1 MFPANILKSHWA
13 QNVFSVWLWTLGAPD
28 VLPVAELQFQNLS
41 LMRFWTQFY
50 KSVETSQ
57 NQVYC
62 FIHMEGICF
71 SFWCI
76 AGNFH
81 SLDLEH
87 VWTSVS
93 CSSSPFVPSLPSA
106 LWRPDCCFP
115 LPGCF
120 IYICSPST
128 SHLLSVSH
136 RCAADTS
143 SGRPGSTICCF
154 MSLSPLFSSS
164 FCGYR
169 TTRGT
174 LQTYVAHLKA
184 SECGSNCCS

>member
-1 MFPANILKSHWA
+1 M
-13 QNVFSVWLWTLGAPD
+13 FSVCDSGPSELLTSFLWLNFRFRTCWCVFEHSFAK
-28 VLPVAELQFQNLS
+28 VL
-41 LMRFWTQFY
+41 
-50 KSVETSQ
+50 ETSQ
-57 NQVYC
+57 NQVDS
-62 FIHMEGICF
+62 FIPMEGICF
-71 SFWCI
+71 SFGGI
-76 AGNFH
+76 AGKFH
-81 SLDLEH
+81 SSDLED

-128 SHLLSVSH
+128 SHLLCVSH

-164 FCGYR
+164 LCGYR
-169 TTRGT
+169 TTRGPFRHMSPT
-174 LQTYVAHLKA
+174 
-184 SECGSNCCS
+184 